1 MAFKNNP
8 GLTDEQ
14 GRSGHWSHQ
23 PLTIN
28 HLGIQA
34 SIRED
39 GKIVIRSVPVNV
51 AGSDEVEYDEIEV
64 PAAFVFKLAGLLK
77 ATRSIQFISIE
88 NRKQA

>member
-8 GLTDEQ
+8 GLTDES
-14 GRSGHWSHQ
+14 GRSGRWSHQ

-34 SIRED
+34 SIKED

-51 AGSDEVEYDEIEV
+51 AGSDEVEYEEV
-64 PAAFVFKLAGLLK
+64 TIPASLVFKLAGYLK
-77 ATRSIQFISIE
+77 DTRSFKIDSSGE
-88 NRKQA
+88 